1 MNNRSEIIKW
11 SRTLIELH
19 AEHNCD
25 LEVRVVKK
33 SPDGRSIGNVKRFK
47 DPELLADFVREQ
59 SKDLTAN
66 IYTTLN
72 PTSARQHGAASDAFV
87 EAYLWLPVDCDP
99 IRLDKDGNPLED
111 QKVGTTD
118 AELNSAIEA
127 SKRIEHAIFVSTQK
141 PDTENS
147 GIYPTVKATSGN
159 GTHLLYRIQ
168 DWGDVK
174 EASMLVKSILEKLH
188 NLFKEH
194 DKLKLLNTDIDRV
207 VYNPARI
214 WKLYGTQA
222 RKGEPSEE
230 RTWRQSKIS
239 HIGDVIH
246 GEKLT
251 KQNLIDI
258 ARNLDRELIKL
269 YKQRDTKTNTNTDY
283 SELEWTRKYAGVDL
297 CTLDVVKA
305 FGEAGLLTEGGM
317 VHTNGE
323 DSQFVAVKC
332 PNESEHS
339 SDTGTRQSVVF
350 LPKGKVFANFHCF
363 HAHCHDLCG
372 AQTAYDMLGEELVR
386 KHCKQISL
394 TDPIEIP
401 KSTEAVQITKPEDR
415 EHMPIPIGI
424 EESWLRPLSQ
434 VMIEPPP
441 KEKRETLVNGLIKR
455 GEIMTL
461 QAPTKVGKTFQLMH
475 MALAW
480 SHGKEYLGFK
490 AARPL
495 SILFIDPELLQDEGE
510 FRMRWVAT
518 NVLLETPAIGQ
529 VSYVNLR
536 GKPLMSTPDP
546 WHALTTSLY
555 EILKKQTF
563 DLIIIDSIYQFQGDR
578 DPNASN
584 EVVRMM
590 NQLKTVT
597 EANGKPSVIYV
608 HHFAKGNPA
617 AKTGLDRAAGSYA
630 FNAAADS
637 IVVVSPHQEKDHYCI
652 EFFLRH
658 HKSPASIVA
667 KSREDIRILDL
678 VEGLDPNAVDGTWA
692 ANISLGE
699 SILKIMREEELKHNE
714 YVAIRNA
721 DIKFQAKKRLGLSDK
736 KYTDCMAI
744 MVDEENVEKD
754 GFGANL
760 HYKLTPKGRQIARAA
775 EETKLTDMSV
785 EVSNDK
791 DPDEPQSGAIEP
803 ITA

>member
-11 SRTLIELH
+11 SKTLIELH
-19 AEHNCD
+19 AEYNCD

-33 SPDGRSIGNVKRFK
+33 SPDGRSIGKVERFR

-72 PTSARQHGAASDAFV
+72 PTSARKQGAASDAFV

-99 IRLDKDGNPLED
+99 IRLDSDGNPLND
-111 QKVGTTD
+111 QKVATTD
-118 AELNSAIEA
+118 SELESAIAA
-127 SKRIEHAIFVSTQK
+127 SERIEHAIFVSTQI
-141 PDTENS
+141 PDEENS

-159 GTHLLYRIQ
+159 GAHLLYRIQ

-194 DKLKLLNTDIDRV
+194 SKLKLLNTDVDRV

-222 RKGEPSEE
+222 RKGEPNDE
-230 RTWRQSKIS
+230 RTWRQSKIK

-246 GEKLT
+246 GKKLT

-258 ARNLDRELIKL
+258 SINLDKELVRI
-269 YKQRDTKTNTNTDY
+269 YKQKATIESTTEY

-297 CTLDVVKA
+297 CSLDVVKA
-305 FGEAGLLTEGGM
+305 FGEAGLLAEGGM

-323 DSQFVAVKC
+323 ESQFVAVKC
-332 PNESEHS
+332 PNHKEHT
-339 SDTGTRQSVVF
+339 SDTGARQSVVF
-350 LPKGKVFANFHCF
+350 LPKGKVFANFNCF
-363 HAHCHDLCG
+363 HSHCIDICG

-386 KHCKQISL
+386 KHCKQVSF

-401 KSTEAVQITKPEDR
+401 KSNESVEITKPEGR
-415 EHMPIPIGI
+415 ENMPKPIGI
-424 EESWLRPLSQ
+424 EESWIRPLSQ

-490 AARPL
+490 ATRPL

-518 NVLLETPAIGQ
+518 NVLLEAPAIGE

-536 GKPLMSTPDP
+536 GKPIMSAPDP
-546 WHALTTSLY
+546 WHALTLSLQDL
-555 EILKKQTF
+555 LKDRTF

-658 HKSPASIVA
+658 HKSPSSIVA

-678 VEGLDPNAVDGTWA
+678 VEGLNPSAIDGTWA
-692 ANISLGE
+692 ANVSLGE
-699 SILKIMREEELKHNE
+699 SILKILREEELKHNE
-714 YVAIRNA
+714 YIAVRNA
-721 DIKFQAKKRLGLSDK
+721 DIKFQARKRLGLSDK
-736 KYTDCMAI
+736 KYSDCMAI
-744 MVDEENVEKD
+744 MVDEENVEKT

-760 HYKLTPKGRQIARAA
+760 YYKLTPKGRQIARAV
-775 EETKLTDMSV
+775 EEIKLTDMEV
-785 EVSNDK
+785 DVSNDK
-791 DPDEPQSGAIEP
+791 DPDEPLGGVIEP

>member
-19 AEHNCD
+19 SEYNSD

-33 SPDGRSIGNVKRFK
+33 TPDGRTVGNVKRFR
-47 DPELLADFVREQ
+47 DPELLADFVKGQ

-72 PTSARQHGAASDAFV
+72 PTSARNNGAASDAFV

-99 IRLDKDGNPLED
+99 IRLDDDGNPLKD
-111 QKVGTTD
+111 QKIPTTD
-118 AELNSAIEA
+118 KELKSAVEA
-127 SKRIEHAIFVSTQK
+127 SERIEHAIFVSTQSE
-141 PDTENS
+141 DGE
-147 GIYPTVKATSGN
+147 GMYPTVKATSGN
-159 GTHLLYRIQ
+159 GAHLLYRIQ

-174 EASMLVKSILEKLH
+174 EASMLVKSILEKFHKLFIEH
-188 NLFKEH
+188 N
-194 DKLKLLNTDIDRV
+194 KLKLLQVDIDRV

-222 RKGEPSEE
+222 RKGEPTDT
-230 RTWRQSKIS
+230 RTWRQSKID

-246 GEKLT
+246 GRKLT
-251 KQNLIDI
+251 KDNLIQI
-258 ARNLDRELIKL
+258 SKNLDKELIRV
-269 YKQRDTKTNTNTDY
+269 YKAQLPQETKTDY

-297 CTLDVVKA
+297 CSLNVVKA
-305 FGEAGLLTEGGM
+305 FGEAGLLAESGV
-317 VHTNGE
+317 VHSTGE

-339 SDTGTRQSVVF
+339 SDTGTRQAVVF
-350 LPKGKVFANFHCF
+350 LPKGKAFANFNCF
-363 HAHCHDLCG
+363 HSHCCDICG

-386 KHCKQISL
+386 KHCKQISM

-401 KSTEAVQITKPEDR
+401 KTPEVSQFDKPEDR
-415 EHMPIPIGI
+415 ELAPKPIGI
-424 EESWLRPLSQ
+424 EESWIRPLSQ

-495 SILFIDPELLQDEGE
+495 SILFIDPELLPDEGE
-510 FRMRWVAT
+510 FRLRWVAT
-518 NVLLETPAIGQ
+518 NVLLESPAIGA

-546 WHALTTSLY
+546 WHALTSSLH
-555 EILKKQTF
+555 ELLKNQTF
-563 DLIIIDSIYQFQGDR
+563 DLIIIDSIYQFQGER

-608 HHFAKGNPA
+608 HHFAKGNPS

-637 IVVVSPHQEKDHYCI
+637 IVVISPHQEKEHYTI

-658 HKSPASIVA
+658 HKSPSSLVA
-667 KSREDIRILDL
+667 KTREDIRILDL
-678 VEGLDPNAVDGTWA
+678 AEGLDPASIDGTWA
-692 ANISLGE
+692 ANVSLGE

-714 YVAIRNA
+714 YVSIRNA

-736 KYTDCMAI
+736 KYSDCMAI
-744 MVDEENVEKD
+744 MVDEENVERD
-754 GFGANL
+754 GIGANL
-760 HYKLTPKGRQIARAA
+760 HYKLTPKGRQIARVA
-775 EETKLTDMSV
+775 EETKLTDMAV
-785 EVSNDK
+785 DVSNDK
-791 DPDEPQSGAIEP
+791 EPEEPPTGQIEP
-803 ITA
+803 LTA